1 MKLVSFEIDARQ
13 GYGVLVDGRRIA
25 RLDTLPG
32 APSDMRAFI
41 AANHPKSWPSI
52 PATEEIPL
60 ESVRL
65 LPPVTKP
72 GKILC
77 VANNFREGKPE
88 PDYPLV
94 FTRFAES
101 LTGHDEPIL
110 KPAVSDQYDFEGELA
125 VVIGKA
131 GHKIPREEAMGH
143 VAGYSC
149 FNDGSARD
157 WQKHSTQF
165 TPGKNF
171 FRSGS
176 FGPWIVTTDEVKDI
190 ASLDLRTTVNG
201 TVKQE
206 ISLSKMIFDVAWLV
220 SYFSTFTPLAPGD
233 VIAAGTP
240 SGFGSTR
247 NPPEFLAEGDIV
259 EVRIPGVGTLRN
271 TVVQDSPRAAPGLPG
286 GVPGTSNDVN

>member
-1 MKLVSFEIDARQ
+1 MKLVSFEIGSRE
-13 GYGVLVDGRRIA
+13 GYGVLEDGRIA
-25 RLDTLPG
+25 RMDTLPG

-41 AANHPKSWPSI
+41 AANHPKSWPPI
-52 PATEEIPL
+52 AATDGIPL

-65 LPPVTKP
+65 LPPVTRP

-94 FTRFAES
+94 FTRFPES
-101 LTGHDEPIL
+101 LTGHDEPLL
-110 KPAVSDQYDFEGELA
+110 KPTVSDQYDFEGELA
-125 VVIGKA
+125 VIIGKA
-131 GHKIPREEAMGH
+131 GHKIPRAQAPDH

-176 FGPWIVTTDEVKDI
+176 FGPWIVTADEVTDF
-190 ASLDLRTTVNG
+190 ASLGLRTTVNG
-201 TVKQE
+201 SVKQE
-206 ISLSKMIFDVAWLV
+206 IAMSKMIFDVAWLV
-220 SYFSTFTPLAPGD
+220 SYISTFTPLAPGD
-233 VIAAGTP
+233 VIATGTP

-247 NPPEFLAEGDIV
+247 NPPEFLADGDIV
-259 EVRIPGVGTLRN
+259 EVQITGIGTLRN
-271 TVVQDSPRAAPGLPG
+271 RVVLDSP
-286 GVPGTSNDVN
+286 